1 MKHARGPARAAAGMQ
16 QKERIVGIHGHAW
29 KIGVQGEVLEKILPP
44 DIAAAHHLHAV
55 VASVDHNHFLHAG
68 ALAENAVQIGLE
80 RFWLAASHHDIRGN
94 HNPRAGIVDSVL
106 HAAFRIAGE
115 DIGMHRAKA
124 GAGQHG
130 DDKFGNHGQ
139 VKGHAVALA
148 NAQSVQGGGHAADVV
163 VEHLVGVGPDF
174 HFPFALPDERGLV
187 AVVGYDVPVNTVI
200 GGIEPRAPEPFH
212 ARHGKIAV
220 VDLFPGP

>member
-1 MKHARGPARAAAGMQ
+1 MGTHGKSASRVKSSRKSCHQTSRPRIICTLSSLLLTTITFCTLGHWPRMRSRLALRGFG
-16 QKERIVGIHGHAW
+16 
-29 KIGVQGEVLEKILPP
+29 LPP
-44 DIAAAHHLHAV
+44 RITTSAV
-55 VASVDHNHFLHAG
+55 ITIPRRADHPG
-68 ALAENAVQIGLE
+68 PVPGDGDT
-80 RFWLAASHHDIRGN
+80 W
-94 HNPRAGIVDSVL
+94 PTVL

-187 AVVGYDVPVNTVI
+187 AVVGYDVPVNAVI